1 MRITKQ
7 IRSTVTRTRL
17 LVAAISL
24 LATEGFAAT
33 TMARVA
39 DVADVSAG
47 PRQYYFPKSLML
59 FDAVVEHVLKFQETC
74 FDRLDSSTNNRE
86 HIAQCL
92 ISVCNET
99 RSTDNLAIIELS
111 MACRGDSELGSLI
124 LDKIRVY
131 EERAKARFLSLFEG
145 SKMASAELLEIRL
158 ILVAASS
165 RFATSDLEQTD
176 DNIHESTT
184 NLLTNVLAD
193 YIEQKSK

>member
-1 MRITKQ
+1 M
-7 IRSTVTRTRL
+7 TRTRL

-24 LATEGFAAT
+24 LATEGFSAT

-59 FDAVVEHVLKFQETC
+59 FDAVVEHVLKFQETR